1 MVCSTAAT
9 SAGVP
14 SNADLINKKDG
25 LTIFFNFVKYLL
37 GLTDVK

>member
-1 MVCSTAAT
+1 MACNIAVI

-25 LTIFFNFVKYLL
+25 LTIFFVFVKYLL